1 MVAYQT
7 SPLSTDLYSRV
18 MANSFDELDYVGAPV
33 GFQAFFGRRETGAAT
48 VYSPD
53 AGEVDIDIIRGNGEP
68 LAPLIP
74 RGMYARPVGDLQ
86 KNLQTQ
92 KFTNFNRV
100 YPLIEEESDLGA
112 GQLINRTVGEPA
124 FSQSQRIDRLR
135 RLALRQH
142 KDQVRRTIRTFE
154 YLAAQSIM
162 TGKMD
167 GIIGTADT
175 SLQYDFRRTAAHTVT
190 LGVQWT
196 NASAVIMADLDAAWK
211 MIREDAYVSADGL
224 VLGTDAMNAFIHDSE
239 IQLLSDNRRYE
250 LVRVSSN
257 HPVPSRFSHLIKAG
271 FTPRGSVT
279 TPEGHEFWMFT
290 YDDIYTNASAVT
302 TNYMPAVKVLMFWS
316 GARCDRFFGP
326 PELLPMVPSRRQLYM
341 ELFGFSMDSPPMPP
355 NIRGDAGLLT
365 PGMFYFDAYA
375 PPTWKTVTARMQAAP
390 IFATTQT
397 DAFVTLENAA

>member
-7 SPLSTDLYSRV
+7 TPLSTDLYSRV
-18 MANSFDELDYVGAPV
+18 MASSFDELDYVGAPV
-33 GFQAFFGRRETGAAT
+33 GFQAFFGRPETGAAT

-53 AGEVDIDIIRGNGEP
+53 AGEVDIDIIRGAGER

-74 RGMYARPVGDLQ
+74 RGMLARPVGDLQ

-112 GQLINRTVGEPA
+112 GQLINRTAGENPY
-124 FSQSQRIDRLR
+124 SQTQRIDRLR

-142 KDQVRRTIRTFE
+142 KEQVRRTIRTFE
-154 YLAAQSIM
+154 YLASQSIL

-167 GIIGTADT
+167 AILGTLDT
-175 SLQYDFRRTAAHTVT
+175 SLQYNFRRTAAHSIT

-196 NASAVIMADLDAAWK
+196 SASAVIMSDLDDTWRI
-211 MIREDAYVSADGL
+211 IRQNAYVNADGL
-224 VLGTDAMNAFIHDSE
+224 VLGKDAMNAFINDSE
-239 IQLLSDNRRYE
+239 VRALADNRRFE
-250 LVRVSSN
+250 LVYVSAEN
-257 HPVPSRFSHLIKAG
+257 PVPSKFGWMVRAG
-271 FTPRGSVT
+271 FTPRGRVR

-290 YDDIYTNASAVT
+290 YDDIYTNSAGT
-302 TNYMPAVKVLMFWS
+302 TTEYMPAGKVLMFWS

-326 PELLPMVPSRRQLYM
+326 PELLPMVPQRRQLYM

-355 NIRGDAGLLT
+355 DLRGDSGVLN

-375 PPTWKTVTARMQAAP
+375 PETWKTVSLRMQAAP
-390 IFATTQT
+390 IFSTTQT
-397 DAFVTLENAA
+397 DAFAVLENAA